1 MATFTNAWD
10 EAIPVDLLLAGLS
23 EAGKIDVL
31 IRQMK
36 LDIRERILKFMPV
49 GMVIKW
55 PGSVVP
61 YGFMELDG
69 SSLSR
74 TAYPDLFSVLGTV
87 HGTAGATHFNIPKMQ
102 GYFARGWNHARAAG
116 LFDPDAATRTVPTI
130 AGATMVAGDHV
141 GTIQADE
148 IKAHSHQYYHKSGGA
163 IGTAWYWQFG
173 SREYS
178 THDNSLTT
186 GSFGGIE
193 NRPDNI
199 YFKFIIRVDDENSD
213 GSYDYTRTWDE
224 TTPVD
229 TDYYGRQALELRKLK
244 VDVEELLNNFFP
256 PGIVAYWPNPSAPP
270 GYVEL
275 NGQELEITTYPDLY
289 EQIGDTFGL
298 ATSGYFK
305 VPDVRGLFIRAQ
317 ENAIPTVDT
326 LASSRTGG
334 NTVGSTQAGDIEAHS
349 HQYLQLDYSFAIS
362 GTHAI
367 PKDNLHLLAA
377 VSDDISNVE
386 ESPSRTVETHPKNMY
401 LMAIMKVLPA

>member
-87 HGTAGATHFNIPKMQ
+87 HGTANATHFNIPKMQ

-148 IKAHSHQYYHKSGGA
+148 NKAHTHSYYSFDAAGIYKGLQDIYYYKYIAGEDTGE
-163 IGTAWYWQFG
+163 IG
-173 SREYS
+173 
-178 THDNSLTT
+178 D
-186 GSFGGIE
+186 E
-193 NRPDNI
+193 NRPANI

-224 TTPVD
+224 TIPVD

-244 VDVEELLNNFFP
+244 VDIEELLNNFFP
-256 PGIVAYWPNPSAPP
+256 PGLVAYWPNPTAPT

-289 EQIGDTFGL
+289 DQIGDMFGV

-317 ENAIPTVDT
+317 DNGAGVDS

-334 NTVGSTQAGDIEAHS
+334 DTVGSTQEDGLKKHDHTTSEKQDGSLLKENLGGIGGSLAGVK
-349 HQYLQLDYSFAIS
+349 LDSTS
-362 GTHAI
+362 MT
-367 PKDNLHLLAA
+367 N
-377 VSDDISNVE
+377 NT
-386 ESPSRTVETHPKNMY
+386 PSRTVETHPKNMY

>member
-1 MATFTNAWD
+1 MAAFTNAWD
-10 EAIPVDLLLAGLS
+10 ETIPLNDLLDGLS
-23 EAGKIDVL
+23 EAGKIDDL

-49 GMVIKW
+49 GMVVKW
-55 PGSVVP
+55 PGSIVP
-61 YGFMELDG
+61 YGFKECDG

-74 TAYPDLFSVLGTV
+74 TTYPDLFRVLGTV
-87 HGTAGATHFNIPKMQ
+87 HGTADATHFNIPKMQ

-148 IKAHSHQYYHKSGGA
+148 NKAHTHSYYSHDAAGIYKGMKDIYYYKYIAG
-163 IGTAWYWQFG
+163 
-173 SREYS
+173 E
-178 THDNSLTT
+178 DT
-186 GSFGGIE
+186 GDTGDE
-193 NRPDNI
+193 NRPSNI

-224 TTPVD
+224 TIPID
-229 TDYYGRQALELRKLK
+229 TDYFGRQALELRKLK

-256 PGIVAYWPNPSAPP
+256 PGIVAYWPNPTAPT

-289 EQIGDTFGL
+289 DQIGDMFGT

-317 ENAIPTVDT
+317 DNGAGVDS

-334 NTVGSTQAGDIEAHS
+334 DTVGSTQEDGLKSHHHTTSEKQDGSFITENLCGIAGSLAGVK
-349 HQYLQLDYSFAIS
+349 LDSTS
-362 GTHAI
+362 MTT
-367 PKDNLHLLAA
+367 N
-377 VSDDISNVE
+377 
-386 ESPSRTVETHPKNMY
+386 SPSRTVETHPKNMY

>member
-49 GMVIKW
+49 GMVVKW
-55 PGSVVP
+55 PGVIVP
-61 YGFMELDG
+61 YGFKECDG

-74 TAYPDLFSVLGTV
+74 TTYPDLFSVLGTV
-87 HGTAGATHFNIPKMQ
+87 HGTADATHFNIPKMQ

-116 LFDPDAATRTVPTI
+116 LFDPDTATRTVPTI

-148 IKAHSHQYYHKSGGA
+148 NKAHTHGYYSYDAAGIYKGLQDIYYYKYIAGEDTGE
-163 IGTAWYWQFG
+163 IG
-173 SREYS
+173 
-178 THDNSLTT
+178 D
-186 GSFGGIE
+186 E
-193 NRPDNI
+193 NRPANI

-224 TTPVD
+224 TIPVD

-244 VDVEELLNNFFP
+244 VDIEELLNNFFP
-256 PGIVAYWPNPSAPP
+256 PGIVVYWPNPTAPT

-289 EQIGDTFGL
+289 DQIGDMFGV

-317 ENAIPTVDT
+317 DNGAGVDS

-334 NTVGSTQAGDIEAHS
+334 DTVGSTQEDGLKKHDHTTSEKQDGSLLKENLGGIGGSLAGVK
-349 HQYLQLDYSFAIS
+349 LDSTS
-362 GTHAI
+362 MT
-367 PKDNLHLLAA
+367 N
-377 VSDDISNVE
+377 NT
-386 ESPSRTVETHPKNMY
+386 PSRTVETHPKNMY

>member
-10 EAIPVDLLLAGLS
+10 ETIPLNDLLAGLS
-23 EAGKIDVL
+23 EAGKIDDL

-55 PGSVVP
+55 PGSIVP
-61 YGFMELDG
+61 YGFKECDG

-74 TAYPDLFSVLGTV
+74 TAYPDLLSVLGTV
-87 HGTAGATHFNIPKMQ
+87 YGTADATHFNIPKMQ

-148 IKAHSHQYYHKSGGA
+148 NKAHTHSYYSYDAAGIYKGLQDIYYYKYIAG
-163 IGTAWYWQFG
+163 
-173 SREYS
+173 E
-178 THDNSLTT
+178 DT
-186 GSFGGIE
+186 GDTGDE
-193 NRPDNI
+193 NRPSNI

-224 TTPVD
+224 TTPID
-229 TDYYGRQALELRKLK
+229 TDYFGRQALELRKLK

-256 PGIVAYWPNPSAPP
+256 PGIVAYWPNPTAPT

-275 NGQELEITTYPDLY
+275 NGQELEIATYPDLY
-289 EQIGDTFGL
+289 DQIEDMFGV

-317 ENAIPTVDT
+317 ENATPTVDS

-334 NTVGSTQAGDIEAHS
+334 NTVGSTQEDGIKAHTHS
-349 HQYLQLDYSFAIS
+349 TAEDMTVYSGYPTEKNYGGFAT
-362 GTHAI
+362 G
-367 PKDNLHLLAA
+367 AA
-377 VSDDISNVE
+377 VMSYPSSVTT
-386 ESPSRTVETHPKNMY
+386 STPSRTVDTHPKNMY